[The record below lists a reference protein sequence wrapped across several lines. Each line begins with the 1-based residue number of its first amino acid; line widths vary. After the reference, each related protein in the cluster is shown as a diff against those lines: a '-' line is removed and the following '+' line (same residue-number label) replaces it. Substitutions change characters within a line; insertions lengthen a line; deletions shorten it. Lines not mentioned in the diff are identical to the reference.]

1 MPFPSPVPTDH
12 DHGALECGESSA
24 GLSRRNLLAIGAA
37 MAAAGVVGTAA
48 GGDLA
53 SATPPG
59 TRTRPLTLERLVPG
73 FLDIA
78 EDQIGNP
85 IGDGW
90 GGRTN
95 PWGAYTA
102 HRISITES
110 GLRTWRIDNLM
121 LQAPRPDGTVSSQDS
136 TCWLFEGTERALLVD
151 TAQNT
156 PETVGVND
164 LSSVARHLLG
174 HRDNGT
180 VKADPVDFDVAI
192 THSHGDHTGKLFQMT
207 DRTVYYPDLDWPTAT
222 VAPPHWVPVREDG
235 GPTTHGNGKAVS
247 RIRLGGRTIKI
258 IALYGHTPGS
268 TGYLDADNL
277 MIATGD
283 ALGSAFV
290 WAQFASATT
299 SSYVKMLRGLE
310 RQLTPL
316 RGIVLLPAHYLQLSK
331 YGRGHRPLNGR
342 IGDLRYVKDLARAAQ
357 GALDGSIPAEPY
369 HHVGREAVWISGG
382 SARMVFSLTNMYPG
396 GPTGGQGVKRD
407 YHRVEIPSTY
417 PLEPTSDAPYAYLQ
431 NIKTQLTMIRDY
443 ATRSLFLMRGNSRA
457 LLIGTGAGTP
467 GLADYV
473 RRLLRG
479 TGLPLDV
486 LLTSD
491 DADQIGGLRQF
502 AKNRV
507 YVSADSSLTR
517 RRHPDLVRLEA
528 GDTIDLG
535 RDSARR
541 RVRLEV
547 HPLAGHASE
556 GLTLLDP
563 VSRVLYAGDA
573 LGTQGTAGLILTS
586 TLTEFSTALA
596 GWRTGTDR
604 RYDTLYTAHNHQ
616 WFTRPAYVDSLAA
629 AAAAGL
635 ADDGAFV
642 ASPLPG
648 HRGLTSGTTDVT
660 AWIHVPNGS

>member
-1 MPFPSPVPTDH
+1 M
-12 DHGALECGESSA
+12 
-24 GLSRRNLLAIGAA
+24 
-37 MAAAGVVGTAA
+37 
-48 GGDLA
+48 
-53 SATPPG
+53 
-59 TRTRPLTLERLVPG
+59 PG

-102 HRISITES
+102 HRISITGS

-222 VAPPHWVPVREDG
+222 AAPPNWVPVREDG
-235 GPTTHGNGKAVS
+235 GPTTHGNGTAVS

-310 RQLTPL
+310 RKLTPL
-316 RGIVLLPAHYLQLSK
+316 RGIVLLPAALPPAQQVRSRPPTAERADRRPPLRQGPGQGGSGCA
-331 YGRGHRPLNGR
+331 GRLDPR
-342 IGDLRYVKDLARAAQ
+342 
-357 GALDGSIPAEPY
+357 GALSPRRTRGGLDQRRLGA
-369 HHVGREAVWISGG
+369 HGVLADQHVPGRA
-382 SARMVFSLTNMYPG
+382 
-396 GPTGGQGVKRD
+396 TGGQGVKRD

-507 YVSADSSLTR
+507 YVSADSSLSRSQTPRPGAGRSGRHDRSRPRLGTTAGPPGSASAGRSRHGGPDAARSRLAGSVR
-517 RRHPDLVRLEA
+517 RGRARHPGHRRADPDL
-528 GDTIDLG
+528 DP
-535 RDSARR
+535 R
-541 RVRLEV
+541 RVQHRVGRLAGRHRPPLRHPVHRSQPPVV
-547 HPLAGHASE
+547 HPT
-556 GLTLLDP
+556 GLCRLP
-563 VSRVLYAGDA
+563 G
-573 LGTQGTAGLILTS
+573 G
-586 TLTEFSTALA
+586 
-596 GWRTGTDR
+596 
-604 RYDTLYTAHNHQ
+604 
-616 WFTRPAYVDSLAA
+616 

-635 ADDGAFV
+635 ADDGAYV

-648 HRGLTSGTTDVT
+648 HRGLTSGTTDIT
-660 AWIHVPNGS
+660 AWIHVPNGG